1 MRIIKGLE
9 VKKILDQYVIIS
21 TGELSKS
28 FHGVIKLNRT
38 GYEIWDLIDKGKNE
52 EQIVSMLISK
62 YSISESK
69 AKSDV
74 NKIIQHMR
82 DAGVIEG

>member
-9 VKKILDQYVIIS
+9 VKKILDQYVIIA

-38 GYEIWDLIDKGKNE
+38 GYEIWDLIDKGRNE

-74 NKIIQHMR
+74 IKIIQHMR